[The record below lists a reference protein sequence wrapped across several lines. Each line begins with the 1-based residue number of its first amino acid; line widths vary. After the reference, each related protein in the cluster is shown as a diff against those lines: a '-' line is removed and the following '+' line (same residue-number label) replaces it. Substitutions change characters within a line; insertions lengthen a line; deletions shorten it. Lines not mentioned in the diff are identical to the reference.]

1 VRPSL
6 TDPTEAAI
14 EMEGRIVSIGELIA
28 RIDAGKRRDVLVT
41 VRGDTRQGA
50 LAAIRDALTFMGIQV
65 SVREPVVSSS
75 PRS

>member
-1 VRPSL
+1 MRPSL